1 MFVLLALA
9 TASVPDYTSIMAS
22 NEEVYGVYLVARDEA
37 AVGAIVRSGGTREV
51 ASSQGESGASQPLAS
66 DNADKEQ
73 MTTRDSN
80 TTDEI
85 EQAASSVKGIPLP
98 MRQARTVK
106 PEAKP
111 ARTKGSTRRSLP
123 SSVSSAR
130 SPLPRGDGSAIN
142 VSTESAISAVRM
154 GHRDGGPGSS
164 GSEGIGGEDAVSAH
178 ALGIQPEYPL
188 FARKHGQEGKVLF
201 RVSFDETGGISQLS
215 LIRSS
220 GFTLLDSSAQK
231 ALSKA
236 RLSSWAGLIKV
247 IAFTFEL
254 QR

>member
-22 NEEVYGVYLVARDEA
+22 SEEVYGVYLVARDEA
-37 AVGAIVRSGGTREV
+37 AVGAIHKSDGTGDG
-51 ASSQGESGASQPLAS
+51 ASSQGSTSSSEPLAS
-66 DNADKEQ
+66 NNADKEQ

-80 TTDEI
+80 TTEEI
-85 EQAASSVKGIPLP
+85 EQAASSFKGIPLP

-111 ARTKGSTRRSLP
+111 TRRSTRRALP

-142 VSTESAISAVRM
+142 VGTESVVSAVRM
-154 GHRDGGPGSS
+154 GGRDGAPGSP
-164 GSEGIGGEDAVSAH
+164 EGIGGEDALAAH

-201 RVSFDETGGISQLS
+201 RVTFDETGGISQLS
-215 LIRSS
+215 LIKSS

-236 RLSSWAGLIKV
+236 RLSAWAGLSKV
-247 IAFTFEL
+247 ISFTFEL